1 MKMSESRILSSWTSS
16 PMLLILLSLLMAS
29 FFDTTSAQIGVCY
42 GRLGNPRPSPS
53 DVVALYKHR
62 NIQRMRIYDPDHD
75 TLNALRNSNIEL
87 ILDVPK
93 SDLERIASSQAEADT
108 WIRNNVKNYEG
119 VRFRYITVGN
129 EVEPSEPA
137 ARALFQAMKNI
148 DNAVS
153 RAGLGI
159 KVSTAIDM
167 GATMDT
173 YPPSHGRFRDGYINF
188 LQPVIGFLVST
199 QSPLLLN
206 SYPYFSYKDD
216 MKDIPLE
223 YALFKPTPPVI
234 DGQYTYHNLFDA
246 QLDAVY
252 AALEKS
258 GGGSLEV
265 VVSESGW
272 PTQGG
277 PGTSVE
283 NAMTYVNN
291 LIQHVK
297 SGTPRKP
304 GKAIETYIFAM
315 FDENQKGP
323 PELEKFWGMF
333 LPNQQPKYNVNFN

>member
-1 MKMSESRILSSWTSS
+1 
-16 PMLLILLSLLMAS
+16 MLRDVRPKSIGRCGSLQAE
-29 FFDTTSAQIGVCY
+29 
-42 GRLGNPRPSPS
+42 
-53 DVVALYKHR
+53 KHPA
-62 NIQRMRIYDPDHD
+62 DA
-75 TLNALRNSNIEL
+75 ALRSG
-87 ILDVPK
+87 P
-93 SDLERIASSQAEADT
+93 RSSQRSSQLRHRAHP
-108 WIRNNVKNYEG
+108 RQLRG
-119 VRFRYITVGN
+119 YITVGN

-159 KVSTAIDM
+159 KVSTYM

-173 YPPSHGRFRDGYINF
+173 YPPSHGRFRDDYISF
-188 LQPVIGFLVST
+188 LQPVIDFLVSK

-206 SYPYFSYKDD
+206 NYPYFGYKDNMD
-216 MKDIPLE
+216 TIPLE

-234 DGQYTYHNLFDA
+234 DGQYSYHNLFDA

-277 PGTSVE
+277 PG
-283 NAMTYVNN
+283 
-291 LIQHVK
+291 
-297 SGTPRKP
+297 
-304 GKAIETYIFAM
+304 
-315 FDENQKGP
+315 
-323 PELEKFWGMF
+323 
-333 LPNQQPKYNVNFN
+333 

>member
-1 MKMSESRILSSWTSS
+1 MKMSESRILYLS

-29 FFDTTSAQIGVCY
+29 FLDTTAAQIGVCY
-42 GRLGNPRPSPS
+42 GMSGDPRPSPS
-53 DVVALYKHR
+53 DVVALYKQR
-62 NIQRMRIYDPDHD
+62 NIKRMRLYAPDAEA
-75 TLNALRNSNIEL
+75 LNALRNSDIEL

-93 SDLERIASSQAEADT
+93 TDLERVASSQAEADA
-108 WIRNNVKNYEG
+108 WVQNNVKNYDG

-129 EVEPSEPA
+129 EVKPSEPA
-137 ARALFQAMKNI
+137 GSILFQAMQNI
-148 DNAVS
+148 DSAVS
-153 RAGLGI
+153 GAGLGI

-167 GATMDT
+167 GATTDT
-173 YPPSHGRFRDGYINF
+173 YPPSHGRFTDEYKNF
-188 LQPVIGFLVST
+188 LQPVIDFLVSK

-206 SYPYFSYKDD
+206 NYPYFSYKDNMD
-216 MKDIPLE
+216 SIPLK
-223 YALFKPTPPVI
+223 YALFKPTPVVN
-234 DGQYTYHNLFDA
+234 DDSYSYTNLFDA
-246 QLDAVY
+246 NLDAVY

-258 GGGSLEV
+258 GGGSLEI

-272 PTQGG
+272 PTEGG
-277 PGTSVE
+277 PGTSVD

-333 LPNQQPKYNVNFN
+333 LPSQQPKYDVKFN

>member
-1 MKMSESRILSSWTSS
+1 MKMSESRILYLS

-29 FFDTTSAQIGVCY
+29 FLDTTAAQIGVCY
-42 GRLGNPRPSPS
+42 GMLGDPRPSPS
-53 DVVALYKHR
+53 DVVALYKQR
-62 NIQRMRIYDPDHD
+62 NIQRMRLYAPDAES
-75 TLNALRNSNIEL
+75 LNALRNSDIEL

-93 SDLERIASSQAEADT
+93 TDLERVASSQAEADA
-108 WIRNNVKNYEG
+108 WVQNNVKNYDG

-129 EVEPSEPA
+129 EVKPSEPA
-137 ARALFQAMKNI
+137 GSILFQAMQNI
-148 DNAVS
+148 DSAVS
-153 RAGLGI
+153 GAGLGI

-167 GATMDT
+167 GATTDT
-173 YPPSHGRFRDGYINF
+173 YPPSHGRFTDEYKNF
-188 LQPVIGFLVST
+188 LQPVIDFLVSK

-206 SYPYFSYKDD
+206 NYPYFSYKDNMD
-216 MKDIPLE
+216 TIPLE
-223 YALFKPTPPVI
+223 YALFKPTPVVN
-234 DGQYTYHNLFDA
+234 DDSYSYTNLFDA
-246 QLDAVY
+246 NLDAVY

-258 GGGSLEV
+258 GGGSLEI

-272 PTQGG
+272 PTEGG
-277 PGTSVE
+277 PGTSVD

-333 LPNQQPKYNVNFN
+333 LPSQQPKYDVKFN

>member
-1 MKMSESRILSSWTSS
+1 MKMSESRILSSS
-16 PMLLILLSLLMAS
+16 PMLLVLLSLVMAS
-29 FFDTTSAQIGVCY
+29 FFDTTAGQIGVCY
-42 GRLGNPRPSPS
+42 GMLGDPKPNPS

-62 NIQRMRIYDPDHD
+62 NIQRMRLYAPDAEA
-75 TLNALRNSNIEL
+75 LNALRNSDIEL

-93 SDLERIASSQAEADT
+93 TDLERIASSQGEADT
-108 WIRNNVKNYEG
+108 WVQNNVKNYEG

-129 EVEPSEPA
+129 EVQPSEPA
-137 ARALFQAMKNI
+137 ASAVFQAMQNI
-148 DNAVS
+148 DKAVS
-153 RAGLGI
+153 GAGLGI

-173 YPPSHGRFRDGYINF
+173 SPPSHGRFTDDYKNF
-188 LQPVIGFLVST
+188 LQPVIDFLVSK

-206 SYPYFSYKDD
+206 NYPYFSYKDN
-216 MKDIPLE
+216 MENIPLE
-223 YALFKPTPPVI
+223 YALFKPTPVVN
-234 DGQYTYHNLFDA
+234 DDQYSYQNLFDA
-246 QLDAVY
+246 QLDSVY

-258 GGGSLEV
+258 NGGSLDI

-272 PTQGG
+272 PTEGG

-315 FDENQKGP
+315 LDENLKDP

-333 LPNQQPKYNVNFN
+333 LPSQQPKYDVNFD

>member
-1 MKMSESRILSSWTSS
+1 MIY
-16 PMLLILLSLLMAS
+16 IA
-29 FFDTTSAQIGVCY
+29 AQIGVCY

-108 WIRNNVKNYEG
+108 WICNNVKNYEG

-173 YPPSHGRFRDGYINF
+173 YPPSHGRFRDDYITF
-188 LQPVIGFLVST
+188 LQPVIGFLVSK

-206 SYPYFSYKDD
+206 NYPYFSYKDNMD
-216 MKDIPLE
+216 TIPLE
-223 YALFKPTPPVI
+223 YALFTSPSSLVN
-234 DGQYTYHNLFDA
+234 DDQYAYQNLFDA
-246 QLDAVY
+246 NLDAVY

-258 GGGSLEV
+258 GGGSWCRRV
-265 VVSESGW
+265 VG
-272 PTQGG
+272 
-277 PGTSVE
+277 
-283 NAMTYVNN
+283 
-291 LIQHVK
+291 
-297 SGTPRKP
+297 PRKEDP
-304 GKAIETYIFAM
+304 RLVYKM
-315 FDENQKGP
+315 R
-323 PELEKFWGMF
+323 
-333 LPNQQPKYNVNFN
+333 

>member
-1 MKMSESRILSSWTSS
+1 M
-16 PMLLILLSLLMAS
+16 
-29 FFDTTSAQIGVCY
+29 
-42 GRLGNPRPSPS
+42 
-53 DVVALYKHR
+53 
-62 NIQRMRIYDPDHD
+62 
-75 TLNALRNSNIEL
+75 
-87 ILDVPK
+87 
-93 SDLERIASSQAEADT
+93 
-108 WIRNNVKNYEG
+108 
-119 VRFRYITVGN
+119 
-129 EVEPSEPA
+129 
-137 ARALFQAMKNI
+137 
-148 DNAVS
+148 
-153 RAGLGI
+153 
-159 KVSTAIDM
+159 AIDM

-173 YPPSHGRFRDGYINF
+173 YPPSHGRFRDDYISF
-188 LQPVIGFLVST
+188 FQPVIGFLVSK

-234 DGQYTYHNLFDA
+234 DGQYSYHNLFDA

-283 NAMTYVNN
+283 NAMAYANN

-333 LPNQQPKYNVNFN
+333 LPSQQPKYDVNFN

>member
-1 MKMSESRILSSWTSS
+1 MV
-16 PMLLILLSLLMAS
+16 P
-29 FFDTTSAQIGVCY
+29 AQIGVCY
-42 GRLGNPRPSPS
+42 GRLGNPRPNPS
-53 DVVALYKHR
+53 DVVALYKQR
-62 NIQRMRIYDPDHD
+62 NIKRMRIYDPDQD

-93 SDLERIASSQAEADT
+93 TDLERIASSQGEADA

-119 VRFRYITVGN
+119 VRF
-129 EVEPSEPA
+129 
-137 ARALFQAMKNI
+137 
-148 DNAVS
+148 
-153 RAGLGI
+153 
-159 KVSTAIDM
+159 
-167 GATMDT
+167 
-173 YPPSHGRFRDGYINF
+173 
-188 LQPVIGFLVST
+188 
-199 QSPLLLN
+199 

-234 DGQYTYHNLFDA
+234 DGQYSYHNLFDA

-283 NAMTYVNN
+283 NAMAYANN

-333 LPNQQPKYNVNFN
+333 LPSQQPKYDVNFN